1 MFIGKHVY
9 TSNMVIGVD
18 EVGRGCYA
26 GPVCVAAVAWPD
38 KLRIKGL
45 DDSKKV
51 LRANRADLVFRIRK
65 KALHIG
71 IGWAS
76 AREIDSLGIW
86 PALQLAAKRAVLQI
100 PFKDTEIIADGNAK
114 LLGDIP
120 ARYIIKADTKIPA
133 VMAASNIAKL
143 ARDTY
148 MQQIDQHFP
157 GYLFASHVGY
167 GTKHH
172 KTMLAQLGPCDLHRF
187 SWSPVKAFV
196 A

>member
-1 MFIGKHVY
+1 MI
-9 TSNMVIGVD
+9 IGVD

-26 GPVCVAAVAWPD
+26 GPACVAAVAWPD

-51 LRANRADLVFRIRK
+51 LRSDRANLVFRIRK

-76 AREIDSLGIW
+76 AREIDSMGIW
-86 PALQLAAKRAVLQI
+86 PALQLAATRAVEQI
-100 PFKDTEIIADGNAK
+100 PHMDVKIIADGNAK

-120 ARYIIKADTKIPA
+120 AEYIVKADAKVPA
-133 VMAASNIAKL
+133 VMAASNVAKL

-148 MQQIDQHFP
+148 MERMDQIHP
-157 GYLFASHVGY
+157 GYSFANHVGY

-172 KTMLAQLGPCDLHRF
+172 RAKLIELGPCELHRF
-187 SWSPVKAFV
+187 RWAPLQEFIA
-196 A
+196 

>member
-1 MFIGKHVY
+1 MI
-9 TSNMVIGVD
+9 IGVD

-26 GPVCVAAVAWPD
+26 GPVCVAAVAWPND
-38 KLRIKGL
+38 RRIKGL

-51 LRANRADLVFRIRK
+51 LRADRAELVFRIRK

-76 AREIDSLGIW
+76 AREIDALGIW
-86 PALQLAAKRAVLQI
+86 LALQLAASRAIEQVPKQGAG
-100 PFKDTEIIADGNAK
+100 IIADGNAR

-120 ARYIIKADTKIPA
+120 ASYIVKADTKIPA
-133 VMAASNIAKL
+133 VMAASNVAKL

-148 MQQIDQHFP
+148 MQQIDPHFP
-157 GYLFASHVGY
+157 GYAFASHVGY
-167 GTKHH
+167 GTEQH
-172 KTMLAQLGPCDLHRF
+172 KAMLAALGPCDLHRF
-187 SWSPVKAFV
+187 SWRPVKAFV